1 MMRPALLVIDLQ
13 RWFLEVG
20 PPEKLARV
28 ERLIAKTNE
37 LIDFF
42 HEKKLPVVR
51 VQTVHEADGST
62 WNQWMKEHNTGR
74 LIEGTWEAEEHP
86 DVHTCDTDVVI
97 RKTRHSAF
105 IRTELEEALR
115 NREVDTVV
123 VAGFSTNACVGL
135 TTVEA
140 YERDFRIML
149 AEDAIL
155 GTNQEEGNLML
166 DYLRNRFAIK
176 PVPNARIMETVSRHM
191 GH

>member
-28 ERLIAKTNE
+28 ERLIAKSNE

-42 HEKKLPVVR
+42 HEKKLPVVQ
-51 VQTVHEADGST
+51 VQTVHKADGST
-62 WNQWMKEHNTGR
+62 WNQWMKEHNTGH
-74 LIEGTWEAEEHP
+74 LIEGTREADEHP

-105 IRTELEEALR
+105 IRTELEETLR
-115 NREVDTVV
+115 DRGVDRVV
-123 VAGFSTNACVGL
+123 IAGFSTNACVGL
-135 TTVEA
+135 TTIEA
-140 YERDFRIML
+140 YERDFKTIL
-149 AEDAIL
+149 AQDAIL
-155 GTNQEEGNLML
+155 GTNQNEDSVML
-166 DYLRNRFAIK
+166 DYLRNLLAIE
-176 PVPNARIMETVSRHM
+176 PVPNATIMETMPAHM